1 MIEGG
6 TDVKFGIIGLGYVGL
21 ATLCGLAKAGHH
33 VIGVEADEEK
43 LRLLMNGHP
52 PFHEPG
58 MAEVLQ
64 EHADQITLTSR
75 IADTEQVDYLI
86 LAVGTPSKSDG
97 SCDLSYI
104 EAVLSE
110 LNTRHKIV
118 IRSSV
123 PPGTTDLLNIMY
135 PSHTFAIVPEFLQE
149 GRALADV
156 MKPHRV
162 VIGCVNLEVAEE
174 LAGIYERLD
183 VPLICTTPINAE
195 LIKYASNA
203 FLATK
208 ISFINDLSR
217 LADQA
222 GADISTIA
230 DGMGLDPR
238 IGRSFLNA
246 GIGYGGS
253 CFQKDMNALLHVA
266 SENEIDLRV
275 IRAAAKVNET
285 QIEYVLSK
293 LNVEPNMRVAILGL
307 AFKPGTDDMR
317 DAPSILFAHHMVA
330 RNVDVIGYDPIAT
343 WDYPQA
349 TTVEEA
355 LKGADYAI
363 LITEWDE
370 IVNLAPDA
378 FNGMRQRRLIDARNA
393 WKFAHDPGDV
403 SYEGIGRMQRPSNT
417 LTSN

>member
-1 MIEGG
+1 M
-6 TDVKFGIIGLGYVGL
+6 KFGIIGLGYVGL
-21 ATLCGLAKAGHH
+21 ATLCGLAKAGHE
-33 VIGVEADEEK
+33 VIGVEADEVK
-43 LRLLMNGHP
+43 LRRLMSGHP

-64 EHADQITLTSR
+64 GHADQITLTDQVSD
-75 IADTEQVDYLI
+75 AEGVDYLV

-104 EAVLSE
+104 DAALADVKLKQ
-110 LNTRHKIV
+110 KII

-135 PSHTFAIVPEFLQE
+135 PAHTFVVIPEFLQE

-156 MKPHRV
+156 LKPHRV
-162 VIGCVNLEVAEE
+162 VIGCDDLETSEE
-174 LAGIYERLD
+174 LAGIYGRLG
-183 VPLICTTPINAE
+183 VPIVCTTPINAE

-208 ISFINDLSR
+208 ISFINELAR
-217 LADQA
+217 LTDKA
-222 GADISTIA
+222 GGDITTIA

-253 CFQKDMNALLHVA
+253 CFPKDMAALIHVA
-266 SENEIDLRV
+266 EDNDVQLPI
-275 IRAAAKVNET
+275 IRAAANTNED
-285 QIEYVLSK
+285 QVAYVLSK
-293 LNVEPNMRVAILGL
+293 LDLQPKLRVAILGL

-317 DAPSILFAHHMVA
+317 DAPSILLAHHFVA
-330 RNVDVIGYDPIAT
+330 REIEVVGYDPIAT
-343 WDYPQA
+343 WRYRQA
-349 TTVEEA
+349 PNVEEA

-363 LITEWDE
+363 LVTEWDE
-370 IVNLAPDA
+370 LVNLKPEA
-378 FNGMRQRRLIDARNA
+378 FSGMRQRRLIDARNA
-393 WKFAHDPGDV
+393 WKYARDPGEV
-403 SYEGIGRMQRPSNT
+403 EYEGIGRMQRTTNT
-417 LTSN
+417 PTSH